1 MKKHISTILLAIF
14 FVLSAVAHYA
24 GFNPVLQFIFSAI
37 AVILVAGF
45 LGRATESVAHYAGQ
59 RLGGFLNATFGN
71 AAELI
76 IAIML
81 LREGLYDMVKASL
94 TGSIIGNLLLVLG
107 LSIFAG
113 GLKHKVQNFNVALAN
128 MNGSLMIVAVIALF
142 VPALFLNTHSITHP
156 QVNTLSL
163 IVAGLLIL
171 AYIAWLIF
179 SMVTHKHYLED
190 VKLTPV
196 SAGGH
201 GAGAGIPQ
209 VNSAVATGADSQ
221 PASTSTAD
229 THEEEQ
235 PDWSKKR
242 SILYLL
248 IATVMTAFVSEWLV
262 GTLETFTTSFG
273 FSELF
278 VGAFVVAI
286 IGNAAE
292 HSAAILLAMKNKIGA
307 SVEIAVG
314 SSLQIALFVAPVLV
328 FVSFFLG
335 NTMDIVF
342 TTLELVAIMVSV
354 FIAKSII
361 QDGST
366 NWYEGL
372 LLIVVYII
380 LGVSFYL
387 V

>member
-1 MKKHISTILLAIF
+1 MKKNLSTILLIIF
-14 FVLSAVAHYA
+14 FVFSAVAHYA
-24 GFNPVLQFIFSAI
+24 HLNPILQFIVSAI

-45 LGRATESVAHYAGQ
+45 LGRATENVAHYAGQ

-113 GLKHKVQNFNVALAN
+113 GVKFKVQNFNISLAG

-142 VPALFLNTHSITHP
+142 VPALFLNTHSITSTE
-156 QVNTLSL
+156 VDTLSL

-171 AYIAWLIF
+171 SYIAWLFF
-179 SMVTHKHYLED
+179 SMFTHKAYLAD
-190 VKLTPV
+190 VA
-196 SAGGH
+196 SEGG
-201 GAGAGIPQ
+201 
-209 VNSAVATGADSQ
+209 DE
-221 PASTSTAD
+221 
-229 THEEEQ
+229 HES
-235 PDWSKKR
+235 PDWSKGR
-242 SILYLL
+242 SILYLV

-262 GTLETFTTSFG
+262 GTLETFTEDFG

-292 HSAAILLAMKNKIGA
+292 HSAAIMLAMKNKIGA

-314 SSLQIALFVAPVLV
+314 SSLQIALFVAPVLI
-328 FVSFFLG
+328 FISFFLG

-366 NWYEGL
+366 NWYEGTL
-372 LLIVVYII
+372 LLVVYII

>member
-1 MKKHISTILLAIF
+1 MKKKISASLLIVTF
-14 FVLSAVAHYA
+14 ILSAVSHFA
-24 GFNPVLQFIFSAI
+24 GWDPTVQFALSAI
-37 AVILVAGF
+37 SVIFVAGF
-45 LGRATESVAHYAGQ
+45 LGKATESVSHYAGQ

-76 IAIML
+76 IAFFL
-81 LREGLYDMVKASL
+81 VKEGLFDMVKASL

-113 GLKHKVQNFNVALAN
+113 GLKFKVQNFNVSLAG

-142 VPALFLNTHSITHP
+142 IPAVFLNTHSITP
-156 QVNTLSL
+156 TDTKLLSL
-163 IVAGLLIL
+163 VVAGILIV

-179 SMVTHKHYLED
+179 SMITHKKYLAD
-190 VKLTPV
+190 VTV
-196 SAGGH
+196 DSA
-201 GAGAGIPQ
+201 
-209 VNSAVATGADSQ
+209 
-221 PASTSTAD
+221 
-229 THEEEQ
+229 EELPNEHA
-235 PDWSKKR
+235 PEWSKGK
-242 SILYLL
+242 SIMYLIL
-248 IATVMTAFVSEWLV
+248 ATVMVAFVSEWLV
-262 GTLETFTTSFG
+262 GTLEVFTTRFG
-273 FSELF
+273 LSELF
-278 VGAFVVAI
+278 VGAFLVAI

-292 HSAAILLAMKNKIGA
+292 HSAAIMLAMKNKIGA

-328 FVSFFLG
+328 FVSYFNG

-342 TTLELVAIMVSV
+342 STIELVAISVAV
-354 FIAKSII
+354 FIAKSIT

-372 LLIVVYII
+372 LLLVVYII
-380 LGVSFYL
+380 LGVSFFL

>member
-1 MKKHISTILLAIF
+1 MKKNLSTILLIIF
-14 FVLSAVAHYA
+14 FVFSAVAHYA
-24 GFNPVLQFIFSAI
+24 HLNPILQFIVSAI

-45 LGRATESVAHYAGQ
+45 LGRATENVAHYAGQ

-113 GLKHKVQNFNVALAN
+113 GVKFKVQNFNISLAG

-142 VPALFLNTHSITHP
+142 VPALFLNTHSITSTE
-156 QVNTLSL
+156 VDSLSL

-171 AYIAWLIF
+171 SYIAWLVF
-179 SMVTHKHYLED
+179 SMFTHKAYLAD
-190 VKLTPV
+190 VESK
-196 SAGGH
+196 GG
-201 GAGAGIPQ
+201 
-209 VNSAVATGADSQ
+209 DE
-221 PASTSTAD
+221 
-229 THEEEQ
+229 HES
-235 PDWSKKR
+235 PDWSKGR
-242 SILYLL
+242 SILYLV

-262 GTLETFTTSFG
+262 GTLETFTEDFG

-292 HSAAILLAMKNKIGA
+292 HSAAIMLAMKNKIGA

-314 SSLQIALFVAPVLV
+314 SSLQIALFVAPVLI
-328 FVSFFLG
+328 FISFFLG

-366 NWYEGL
+366 NWYEGTL
-372 LLIVVYII
+372 LLVVYII